1 MAKDAAIRLN
11 DYRAE
16 LPYEAIDL
24 LGSIRDWSNLQVA
37 IEEDKIWLKGFTE
50 EQVNAPEI
58 KQLPGLVLYLF
69 RDGLLFLSNTL
80 VPSQKMR
87 TALLWSPIEKALHL
101 SWPGFNHNF
110 FGIHEKVTARLISKE
125 EEQAAFAF
133 CAKMKVIK
141 NTIVNTPGFKL
152 APVKWTVVGEYA
164 LIIGTPLLAFPGQSY
179 WQKDSHLL
187 PSGWDF
193 EFNNMSTLLQ
203 QKYNPD
209 QSRWLL
215 WEQNGS
221 YKAIPKAMVRAL
233 SVSSF
238 RLTENVY

>member
-1 MAKDAAIRLN
+1 MAKDAANRLN

-24 LGSIRDWSNLQVA
+24 LGAIRAWSNLQVA
-37 IEEDKIWLKGFTE
+37 VEQDKIWLKGFTE
-50 EQVNAPEI
+50 EQVSAPEL
-58 KQLPGLVLYLF
+58 KQLPGLIVYLF
-69 RDGLLFLSNTL
+69 RDGLLFLRNAL
-80 VPSQKMR
+80 VPSQRMR
-87 TALLWSPIEKALHL
+87 TALLWSPVEKALQL
-101 SWPGFNHNF
+101 TWPDFNHNY
-110 FGIHEKVTARLISKE
+110 FGIHEKVMARLVRKE

-141 NTIVNTPGFKL
+141 HTIINTPGFKL
-152 APVKWTVVGEYA
+152 APLKWTVAGEDA

-179 WQKDSHLL
+179 WQKDGHLL

-193 EFNNMSTLLQ
+193 EWNNMSILLQ

-215 WEQNGS
+215 WAQDGS
-221 YKAIPKAMVRAL
+221 YKAIPKAMAREL

-238 RLTENVY
+238 RLTENIY

>member
-1 MAKDAAIRLN
+1 MAKDAAIHLN

-24 LGSIRDWSNLQVA
+24 LGTIRNWGNIQVA

-58 KQLPGLVLYLF
+58 KQLPGLVVYLL
-69 RDGLLFLSNTL
+69 RDGLLFLRNAL
-80 VPSQKMR
+80 VPSQKMP
-87 TALLWSPIEKALHL
+87 TALLWSPVERALQL
-101 SWPGFNHNF
+101 TWPDFNHNY
-110 FGIHEKVTARLISKE
+110 FGIHEKVAARLVQKE
-125 EEQAAFAF
+125 EEQIAFAF
-133 CAKMKVIK
+133 CANMKAIK
-141 NTIVNTPGFKL
+141 NTIVNTPAFKL
-152 APVKWTVVGEYA
+152 ALMKWTVVGNKA

-179 WQKDSHLL
+179 WQKDGHLL

-193 EFNNMSTLLQ
+193 EFANLSILLQ

-209 QSRWLL
+209 QSNWLL
-215 WEQNGS
+215 WAQNGS
-221 YKAIPKAMVRAL
+221 YRAIPKAMLREL

-238 RLTENVY
+238 RLTENIY